1 MKDFYEV
8 LEKFKPWNINNGFNR
23 SLGIELISLLLSLG
37 LHKSAASVQNR
48 RNLFD
53 FRISIHFVPP
63 QEIQSQNEV
72 EHHATTEMYKMSKML
87 EFLLSCSCFFPSKEF
102 VILPP
107 LITQKICG
115 QQCSGSNLFLF
126 LFPYSK
132 LLMEIPICDALDEL
146 KSIVMEMCN
155 SHTWYV
161 FGQN

>member
-1 MKDFYEV
+1 MRDFYEV
-8 LEKFKPWNINNGFNR
+8 VEKFKPWNINKTA
-23 SLGIELISLLLSLG
+23 SWIELISLLLSLG

-107 LITQKICG
+107 LITTQNMRAAMFWIESVSFF
-115 QQCSGSNLFLF
+115 CSPTLSYLWRFQ
-126 LFPYSK
+126 S
-132 LLMEIPICDALDEL
+132 
-146 KSIVMEMCN
+146 VMRWMSWNQLWWKCCN